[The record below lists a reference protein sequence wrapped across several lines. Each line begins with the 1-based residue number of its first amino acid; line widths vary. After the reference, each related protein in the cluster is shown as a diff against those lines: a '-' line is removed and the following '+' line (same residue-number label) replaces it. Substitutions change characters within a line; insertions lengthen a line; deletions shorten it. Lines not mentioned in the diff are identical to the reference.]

1 MQILGFLSILLLLIS
16 APTLAF
22 FVSLFASLLISSRAI
37 LNAISPDNS
46 SPLWPTIASHRLP
59 LPGTARAEGATCVHA
74 TFQTALIPSLKTVRV
89 WVAVFTSYHRS
100 SSPQPR
106 S

>member
-1 MQILGFLSILLLLIS
+1 MQILGFPSILLLLIS

-46 SPLWPTIASHRLP
+46 SPLWPTIASHRLA
-59 LPGTARAEGATCVHA
+59 LPGTARAEGTTRVHA
-74 TFQTALIPSLKTVRV
+74 TFQTALIPSSLYRARKKGFSQ
-89 WVAVFTSYHRS
+89 VARIFGLTL
-100 SSPQPR
+100 PG
-106 S
+106 